1 MCRSASGRAEQ
12 LTCQARQ
19 AGKQQRLLERVLRP
33 EADAERGHNSSK
45 VRGRHDQAAA
55 RRERHGGGIA
65 WEAANLEQMLCI
77 TTEACQCP

>member
-1 MCRSASGRAEQ
+1 
-12 LTCQARQ
+12 
-19 AGKQQRLLERVLRP
+19 VLRP
-33 EADAERGHNSSK
+33 EADAERGHDSSK

-77 TTEACQCP
+77 TTEA